1 LGAGFGVR
9 LPWWRDLRAG
19 FLGLRDFFLPCEDF
33 FSQFE
38 RFDGAGCCGLFELLR
53 FEANFGFARFG
64 S

>member
-1 LGAGFGVR
+1 M
-9 LPWWRDLRAG
+9 
-19 FLGLRDFFLPCEDF
+19 GLCDFFLLYEDF

-38 RFDGAGCCGLFELLR
+38 RFNDAGFGGLFELLR